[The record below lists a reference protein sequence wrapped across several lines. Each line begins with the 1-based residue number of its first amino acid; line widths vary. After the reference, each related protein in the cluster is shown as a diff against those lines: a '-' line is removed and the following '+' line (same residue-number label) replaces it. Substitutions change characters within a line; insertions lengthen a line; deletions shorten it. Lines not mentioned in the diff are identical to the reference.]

1 MANYSND
8 GRPQARALGIPL
20 TGAPGEFNAI
30 TDVAGLEVGNST
42 IIRGEGPLAVGQGP
56 VRTGVTAVLPRGRA
70 DVATPVFVGFYSPNG
85 NGEMTGTHWLEEAG
99 LIQGPI
105 CLMAQLMHPCR
116 NTKIASPSGPSW
128 SYPDFKG
135 KPTQQKGGSD
145 MLDLIV
151 KSAKLVQDFGSTQ
164 PTGEIS
170 NQGY

>member
-1 MANYSND
+1 
-8 GRPQARALGIPL
+8 
-20 TGAPGEFNAI
+20 
-30 TDVAGLEVGNST
+30 
-42 IIRGEGPLAVGQGP
+42 
-56 VRTGVTAVLPRGRA
+56 
-70 DVATPVFVGFYSPNG
+70 
-85 NGEMTGTHWLEEAG
+85 MTGTHWLEEAG
-99 LIQGPI
+99 LIQGPITITNTHSCGVARDATIRWCSQQMADFPPWALPVAAEI